1 MPTCA
6 FACAHTHHTHTTF
19 KMHFRSSAPCCVH
32 YGFFQ
37 FLLLGGEKHLRV
49 GVMLQHPGG
58 NRDSL
63 RYQFLPSSLFEES
76 LGFLFFFLF
85 LWGLFPSSPKSVPL
99 GLPWDWVFKP
109 GPPVCIAALFPA
121 EPSFQSH
128 VTLTIKS
135 QAFIP
140 SGPHLVLVLRTGT
153 GYLSLGDKPQRSRDH
168 HWISQTARSLC
179 P

>member
-76 LGFLFFFLF
+76 LGFFFFSFSLGVISF
-85 LWGLFPSSPKSVPL
+85 FTKVCASGFTL
-99 GLPWDWVFKP
+99 GLGVQTRTSCLYSGTFPCRTIF
-109 GPPVCIAALFPA
+109 PVPCDSYYKVSSIYTFR
-121 EPSFQSH
+121 S
-128 VTLTIKS
+128 
-135 QAFIP
+135 
-140 SGPHLVLVLRTGT
+140 
-153 GYLSLGDKPQRSRDH
+153 SLGSCVKDRHRLS
-168 HWISQTARSLC
+168 
-179 P
+179 